1 MEKETT
7 EITLNTKQCA
17 EIALMVYREWKDA
30 MKPPLYAYTQFED
43 WLHQI
48 LANPTESDDT
58 HA

>member
-1 MEKETT
+1 MEEETT

-48 LANPTESDDT
+48 LANPTESEEK
-58 HA
+58 